1 MPTRAHG
8 PAARQTADPWTTRSR
23 PTWRGCA
30 LLRALVARTEDITD
44 AEARAPSRLPGWS
57 VGHVLTHIARNGDS
71 VARRLE
77 GVARGEIV
85 DQYPGGYEGR
95 AADIERGAHRPAP
108 ELVADLLA
116 THERIDAA
124 VGLLGGDAWDG
135 LSRDVGGD
143 LDTGPRSHRRPLAR
157 GRGAPRRPGQ
167 GVRARPV
174 AGGVRPAPAAP
185 GARRRRPAAARPRP
199 GRAGCGAG
207 VDVRAGRAAEGL
219 PELLPF

>member
-1 MPTRAHG
+1 MDDEIAADLAGMRAAQG
-8 PAARQTADPWTTRSR
+8 
-23 PTWRGCA
+23 
-30 LLRALVARTEDITD
+30 ALVARTEDITD

-116 THERIDAA
+116 THERIEAA
-124 VGLLGGDAWDG
+124 IGLLGGDAWDG

-143 LDTGPRSHRRPLAR
+143 LTPARDLIAARWREVEVHHVDLGRGYEPDQWPAAFVRRLLPLALAGVGPRLPGLDRAEPAAVLAWTY
-157 GRGAPRRPGQ
+157 GRGAPP
-167 GVRARPV
+167 
-174 AGGVRPAPAAP
+174 
-185 GARRRRPAAARPRP
+185 
-199 GRAGCGAG
+199 
-207 VDVRAGRAAEGL
+207 EGL